1 MGWHKGAVRKSAKGR
16 TLNNLKIK
24 TMIKRLL
31 CTLGF
36 IAYAIIVIAPL
47 WIPYLIIRGGDN
59 TEKELLKPLT
69 YLVDG
74 ME

>member
-1 MGWHKGAVRKSAKGR
+1 
-16 TLNNLKIK
+16 
-24 TMIKRLL
+24 MIKRLL

-36 IAYAIIVIAPL
+36 IAYAIIVMAPL
-47 WIPYLIIRGGDN
+47 WIPYFIIRGSNN
-59 TEKELLKPLT
+59 TEKELLKPLM

>member
-1 MGWHKGAVRKSAKGR
+1 MGWHKGTVRKSIEGR

-36 IAYAIIVIAPL
+36 IAYAIIVVAPL
-47 WIPYLIIRGGDN
+47 WIPYWIIRGGDN
-59 TEKELLKPLT
+59 TEKELLKPLM

>member
-1 MGWHKGAVRKSAKGR
+1 
-16 TLNNLKIK
+16 
-24 TMIKRLL
+24 MIKRLL

-36 IAYAIIVIAPL
+36 MAYAIIVLAPFFF
-47 WIPYLIIRGGDN
+47 PYLIIRGSDN
-59 TEKELLKPLT
+59 TEKELLKPLM

>member
-1 MGWHKGAVRKSAKGR
+1 MGWNKGAVRKSIEGR

-36 IAYAIIVIAPL
+36 IAYAIIVVAPL
-47 WIPYLIIRGGDN
+47 WIPYWIIRGGDN
-59 TEKELLKPLT
+59 TEKELLKPLM

>member
-1 MGWHKGAVRKSAKGR
+1 MGWDKGAVRKSIEGR

-36 IAYAIIVIAPL
+36 IAYAIIVMAPL
-47 WIPYLIIRGGDN
+47 WIPYLIIRGSNN
-59 TEKELLKPLT
+59 TEKELLKPLM